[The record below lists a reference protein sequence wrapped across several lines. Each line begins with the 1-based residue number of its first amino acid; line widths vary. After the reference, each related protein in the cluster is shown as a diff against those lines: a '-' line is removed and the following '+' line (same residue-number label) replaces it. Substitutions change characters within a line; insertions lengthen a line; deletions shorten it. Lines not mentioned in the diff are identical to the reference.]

1 VVGPEVG
8 LASGAEGE
16 HPFRVLA
23 TSAGFEPG
31 FRGGGPI
38 RSLAAT
44 VDTITEQTELLLVT
58 RDRDL
63 GAPDP
68 YPSLSGQWVNRGNS
82 QIYYLNVRR
91 PSQWIGLWRRLHGAR
106 FDLLYV
112 NSMWDP
118 IFTGIPVVAAR
129 LGLLHIGGLLLAPR
143 GELAPGALSIKGRKK
158 RFFLKT
164 WVWFL
169 RGMKPIWHAASD
181 LEASQIKGI
190 EPLAHV
196 EVAQNPVSL
205 PAEPL
210 PPLNTERPVCRFVS
224 IGRISPVKNLHTAL
238 EALEGVS
245 SPLEFDIFGPV
256 EDSAYWARCQRI
268 MATLPRHV
276 RATYRGELPPQQVRA
291 TFSGYDAFVF
301 PTLGENFGHIIAE
314 SLSASCP
321 VICSDTT
328 PWTPVLEAGGGIVLH
343 DRSASALTD
352 ELQQYAALTSHDRL
366 RARERAG
373 RTYQTWRSESLRS
386 NILEQARVAA
396 RSNRR

>member
-1 VVGPEVG
+1 MVGPEVG
-8 LASGAEGE
+8 LASGAEGQ

-44 VDTITEQTELLLVT
+44 VDTITEKTELLLIT

-63 GAPDP
+63 GSAGP
-68 YPSLSGQWVNRGNS
+68 YPSLSGQWINRGNS

-91 PSQWIGLWRRLHGAR
+91 PGQWIGLWRRLHRVR

-112 NSMWDP
+112 NSLWDP

-129 LGLLHIGGLLLAPR
+129 LGLLRTDGLLLAPR
-143 GELAPGALSIKGRKK
+143 GELAPGALSIKGQKK
-158 RFFLKT
+158 RFFLRT

-181 LEASQIKGI
+181 LEASQIKGV
-190 EPLAHV
+190 EPLAHIH
-196 EVAQNPVSL
+196 VAQNPVSL

-210 PPLNTERPVCRFVS
+210 PPMGTEHPVARFVF
-224 IGRISPVKNLHTAL
+224 IGRISPVKNLHSAL
-238 EALEGVS
+238 EALAGVS
-245 SPLEFDIFGPV
+245 SSLEFDIYGPI
-256 EDSAYWARCQRI
+256 EDSAYWARCQLI
-268 MATLPRHV
+268 MAALPRQV
-276 RATYRGELPPQQVRA
+276 RAAYRGELLPQQVRA

-321 VICSDTT
+321 VICPDTT
-328 PWTPVLEAGGGIVLH
+328 PWSRILEGGGGVVLH
-343 DRSASALTD
+343 DRSAAALTD
-352 ELQQYAALTSHDRL
+352 ELQRYAARTSRDRL

-373 RTYQTWRSESLRS
+373 RTYRTWRSESLRS
-386 NILEQARVAA
+386 NILEQARMAA
-396 RSNRR
+396 WSSHR